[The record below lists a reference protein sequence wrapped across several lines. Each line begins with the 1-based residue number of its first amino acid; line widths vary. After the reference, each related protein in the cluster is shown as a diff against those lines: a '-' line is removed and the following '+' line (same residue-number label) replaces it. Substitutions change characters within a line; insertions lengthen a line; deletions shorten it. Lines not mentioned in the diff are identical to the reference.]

1 MILGNNGT
9 LPIEKKTFSGAKICL
24 MTGYTGFAS
33 TDGFTLYFDNG
44 LVCTVSE
51 RGVQIRERKR
61 GLHPLLILA
70 LSISLAGVLGALLQG
85 SLPRLWT
92 PNPGLSVGVVIL
104 LALLFLWTPLGGRLR
119 RWHGA
124 EHQTINALE
133 QMLSNPEISPEEAFD
148 RSPWLH
154 PYCGTVAIGMALP
167 LLPLAFLWPPLA
179 FVVIA
184 LVAYLHAQLPPD
196 HALRTP
202 GLLFQRLLTAPVG
215 ARERA
220 ASLEALRVLKERGLQ
235 ATQGYLAMA
244 EDDSR

>member
-1 MILGNNGT
+1 MIA
-9 LPIEKKTFSGAKICL
+9 F
-24 MTGYTGFAS
+24 TGFAS

-61 GLHPLLILA
+61 GLHPLLILV
-70 LSISLAGVLGALLQG
+70 LSISLAGVLATPLQG
-85 SLPRLWT
+85 VLPRMWT
-92 PNPGLSVGVVIL
+92 LSPGLLVGVVIL
-104 LALLFLWTPLGGRLR
+104 LALLLLWTPLGSRLR

-124 EHQTINALE
+124 EHQTANALE

-148 RSPWLH
+148 RSSWLH
-154 PYCGTVAIGMALP
+154 PYCGTAAIGMALP
-167 LLPLAFLWPPLA
+167 LLPLA

-184 LVAYLHAQLPPD
+184 LVAYLHAHLPPD
-196 HALRTP
+196 HALRAP
-202 GLLFQRLLTAPVG
+202 GLLFQRLLAAPVG

-220 ASLEALRVLKERGLQ
+220 ASLEALRALKERGLL

-244 EDDSR
+244 EDESR

>member
-1 MILGNNGT
+1 
-9 LPIEKKTFSGAKICL
+9 

-33 TDGFTLYFDNG
+33 TAGFTLYFDDG

-61 GLHPLLILA
+61 GLHPLLILV
-70 LSISLAGVLGALLQG
+70 LSISLAGVLATPLQG
-85 SLPRLWT
+85 VLPRMWT
-92 PNPGLSVGVVIL
+92 LSPGLLVGVVIL
-104 LALLFLWTPLGGRLR
+104 LALLLLWTPPGSRLR

-124 EHQTINALE
+124 EHQTANALE

-148 RSPWLH
+148 RSSWLH
-154 PYCGTVAIGMALP
+154 PYCGTTAIGMALP

-184 LVAYLHAQLPPD
+184 LVAYLHAHLPPD
-196 HALRTP
+196 HALRAP
-202 GLLFQRLLTAPVG
+202 GLLFQRLLAAPVG

-220 ASLEALRVLKERGLQ
+220 ASLEALRALKERGLL
-235 ATQGYLAMA
+235 ATQGHLAMA
-244 EDDSR
+244 EDESR